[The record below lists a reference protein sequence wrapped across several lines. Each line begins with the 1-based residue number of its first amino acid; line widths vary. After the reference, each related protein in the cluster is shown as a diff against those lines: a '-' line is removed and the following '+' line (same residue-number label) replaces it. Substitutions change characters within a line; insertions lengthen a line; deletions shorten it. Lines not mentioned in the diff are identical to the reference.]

1 MWIDEN
7 LLLHQNNM
15 ATTIY
20 TYLHNDD
27 LSGSRIVSMDDC
39 MCKLYNI
46 KRDDSSFL
54 KDFNAELNKPALY
67 ILIHETT
74 KQAYIGETDDF
85 IKRINQHITKKGFW
99 EEVLVFVGSNEDT
112 LSKTEVQYLEFL
124 AYNKAKETL
133 SYDISENTQA
143 PKNPHMNVMQ
153 KGKTDKFFKYV
164 QFLSKFIG
172 CEIFEKR
179 PNVILRTV
187 LETNNPKV
195 VPAPIHY
202 TTDDLKGRII
212 MSLNGAG
219 EYSKREM
226 VLAIVKEYM
235 KQYPE
240 TTLSELKAT
249 FRRDYL
255 GRYALYE
262 FIQEDIES
270 ARKWKELGEDHLH
283 YFIQDKDI
291 LTSGDGINFVVC
303 VEWEKSNIINVLGIA
318 KALGWT
324 FEILK

>member
-1 MWIDEN
+1 
-7 LLLHQNNM
+7 M

-67 ILIHETT
+67 ILINETT

-99 EEVLVFVGSNEDT
+99 DEVLVFVGSNEDT

-187 LETNNPKV
+187 LETNKPKV
-195 VPAPIHY
+195 VPEPIHY
-202 TTDDLKGRII
+202 TVDDLKGRIT
-212 MSLNGAG
+212 MSLNGFG

-270 ARKWKELGEDHLH
+270 ARKWKELGEDHVH

-318 KALGWT
+318 KALGWK
-324 FEILK
+324 FEIVK

>member
-1 MWIDEN
+1 
-7 LLLHQNNM
+7 M

-27 LSGSRIVSMDDC
+27 LSGSRIVSMDYC

-67 ILIHETT
+67 ILINETT

-99 EEVLVFVGSNEDT
+99 DEVLVFVGSNEDT

-179 PNVILRTV
+179 PSVILRTV
-187 LETNNPKV
+187 LEANTPKV
-195 VPAPIHY
+195 VPEPIHY
-202 TTDDLKGRII
+202 TADDLKGRIT
-212 MSLNGAG
+212 MSLNGVG

-235 KQYPE
+235 KQFPE

-249 FRRDYL
+249 FRREYL

-262 FIQEDIES
+262 FIQEDIET
-270 ARKWKELGEDHLH
+270 ARNWKELKEDHVH

-291 LTSGDGINFVVC
+291 LTSGDGIDFVVC

-324 FEILK
+324 FKILK

>member
-1 MWIDEN
+1 
-7 LLLHQNNM
+7 M

-67 ILIHETT
+67 ILINETT

-179 PNVILRTV
+179 PNVILRTL
-187 LETNNPKV
+187 LETNKPKV
-195 VPAPIHY
+195 VPEPIHY
-202 TTDDLKGRII
+202 TVDDLKGRIT
-212 MSLNGAG
+212 MSLNGFG

-270 ARKWKELGEDHLH
+270 ARKWKELGEDHVH

-318 KALGWT
+318 KALGWK
-324 FEILK
+324 FEIVK